1 MAGHGEVNGHGRGPD
16 VDCTRN
22 FEEAGAD
29 RMQTTRGQGGEQVR
43 LTGGGGPGPG
53 GNGGDRWD
61 YYFLPAGKGVT
72 AGTTTFWDPARK
84 SLGLGPGTIGVY
96 GGAAGAAREENEANA
111 APQAPPGART
121 RATPQRY
128 ALICYVLPC
137 PVMFCSVPRRVR
149 GDRWDYYFLPAGK
162 GVTAGT
168 TTFWEPGRAW
178 AWAPPP

>member
-1 MAGHGEVNGHGRGPD
+1 MAGHGEVCVCVCVMHFVPSPSPRGRPGRNGHGRGPD

-84 SLGLGPGTIGVY
+84 SLGLGPGTVC
-96 GGAAGAAREENEANA
+96 
-111 APQAPPGART
+111 T
-121 RATPQRY
+121 
-128 ALICYVLPC
+128 V
-137 PVMFCSVPRRVR
+137 
-149 GDRWDYYFLPAGK
+149 
-162 GVTAGT
+162 
-168 TTFWEPGRAW
+168 
-178 AWAPPP
+178 